1 MYFIFAGKIFA
12 SVNVVCPKKRIKRVI
27 LGDNNIRMKQIC
39 EIAASEL
46 IRTYKLTVSLVLN
59 VTSEED

>member
-1 MYFIFAGKIFA
+1 
-12 SVNVVCPKKRIKRVI
+12 
-27 LGDNNIRMKQIC
+27 MKQVC

-59 VTSEED
+59 VLSAEKEKEKRTFK